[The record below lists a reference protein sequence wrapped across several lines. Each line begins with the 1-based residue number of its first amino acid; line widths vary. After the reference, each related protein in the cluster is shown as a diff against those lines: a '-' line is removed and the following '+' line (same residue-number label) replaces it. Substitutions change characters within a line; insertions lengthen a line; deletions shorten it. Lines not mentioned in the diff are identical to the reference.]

1 MDRQYGYTQYR
12 LDVITSYAN
21 SINEQAVRMEMAWQN
36 RDNFKDT
43 ADVDMWLRGQKLLI
57 EETVESFLD
66 YLEPMRGQL
75 YE

>member
-12 LDVITSYAN
+12 LDVITRYAN

-36 RDNFKDT
+36 RDNFKDDV
-43 ADVDMWLRGQKLLI
+43 DVDMWLRGQKLLI

-75 YE
+75 DE